1 MICNK
6 FKMQY
11 LGQTT
16 DQFQSK
22 WNNYKSDSRKHGLTF
37 QNLLYYFCTSD
48 DGGFLEDVS
57 LTFEDKTD
65 PSVLLNRAH
74 YWRSTLKTMAPPGLN
89 PEESV

>member
-1 MICNK
+1 
-6 FKMQY
+6 MQY

-37 QNLLYYFCTSD
+37 QNLFYYFCTSD

-65 PSVLLNRAH
+65 PSVLLSRAH